1 MRSLNSFN
9 TKKQITIDD
18 KAYHYFDLNVLAN
31 TYGFDLSKIPNSI
44 KILLENLIRNEDGES
59 VTKVMISNL
68 CKEINESKDNFEIS
82 FSPTRV
88 LMQDFTGVPAVA
100 DLAAMR
106 DALKDIGLD
115 PNKINPLSRVDLVI
129 DHSVMVDYFGNNN
142 AYEDNVK
149 KEFDRNKE
157 RYEFLKWG
165 QQTFNNFYLAPPGG
179 GICHQVNLENI
190 ATTIWSSKID
200 EDNYL
205 YPDSVVGTDS
215 HTTMVNALS
224 VLGWGVGGIEAEAAM
239 LGQPISMNIPKVVG
253 FKLIGNLQEGIT
265 ATDLVLTITQ
275 ILRKHGVVGKFV
287 EFHGEGLNTLSLSDR
302 STISNMAPE
311 YGATCGFFSTDKE
324 TIKYLQLSGKDDHQL
339 EIVKKYTALQK
350 LWIDQDYDPNFD
362 EELSLDLS
370 KIEPSVA
377 GPKRPQDKIFIRDI
391 PQVFKTIDDSK
402 FDRADSNKKLQ
413 SGDVVIAAITSCTNT
428 SNPNVMV
435 AAGLVAK
442 KAVELGLS
450 VKPWVKTSLAPG
462 SKVVSDYLDK
472 ANLTKYLDQI
482 GFNLVGYGCTT
493 CIGNSGPLEEWVSDE
508 IKSKNL
514 TVCSAL
520 SGNRNFEGRVHQE
533 VKANFLASPPLVV
546 AFALAGNMNI
556 NLFNEPIG
564 ISSLGNEVYLKDLW
578 PSSDEINKI
587 VENSLTTQMFKTRY
601 DEIYKGDKNWQ
612 SIKSISNKTYSWNSS
627 STYIKHP
634 PFFSDE
640 KKQTEDIINARI
652 LAMLGDSVTTDHISP
667 AGAIKPDSPA
677 GKYLNERQI
686 TRKDF
691 NSYGSRRGNH
701 EIMMRGTFANI
712 RIKNEIVPGV
722 EGGVTK
728 FFDTDEQ
735 MSIYDA
741 AIEYEKKN
749 IPLVVFAGKEY
760 GTGSSRDWAAKGT
773 KLLGIKAVIAE
784 SFERIHRSNLIG
796 MGVLP
801 LQFIDGQ
808 NKQTLKLDGSEIV
821 SIKGLNNIS
830 PNSEIDCEIH
840 SDQKRNIKLLC
851 RIDTTKELDYY
862 KQGGILQYVL
872 NSIIKKAS

>member
-1 MRSLNSFN
+1 MLSLDSFN
-9 TKKQITIDD
+9 TCKNIIIDKKSY
-18 KAYHYFDLNVLAN
+18 KYFDLNTLA
-31 TYGFDLSKIPNSI
+31 SKYNFELDTIPNSI
-44 KILLENLIRNEDGES
+44 KIILENLIRNEDGES
-59 VTKVMISNL
+59 VTSEMISNL
-68 CKEINESKDNFEIS
+68 CNKINDSNENYEIS
-82 FSPTRV
+82 FTPTRV

-106 DALKDIGLD
+106 DALKSKGID
-115 PNKINPLSRVDLVI
+115 PNKINPLSRVDLII
-129 DHSVMVDYFGNNN
+129 DHSVMVDHFGNES
-142 AYEDNVK
+142 AFEDNVK
-149 KEFDRNKE
+149 MEFDRNKE

-165 QQTFNNFYLAPPGG
+165 QNTFNNFFLVPPGG

-190 ATTIWSSKID
+190 ATTIWSKKIKN
-200 EDNYL
+200 ENFL

-253 FKLIGNLQEGIT
+253 FKLNGKLKEGIT
-265 ATDLVLTITQ
+265 ATDLVLTITE
-275 ILRKHGVVGKFV
+275 ILRKQGVVGKFV
-287 EFHGEGLNTLSLSDR
+287 EFYGDGLKNLSLSDR

-324 TIKYLQLSGKDDHQL
+324 TINYLNLSGKDNHQL
-339 EIVKKYTALQK
+339 QIVMEYTKKQK
-350 LWIDQDYDPNFD
+350 LWIDDQYNPNFD
-362 EELSLDLS
+362 EMLSLDLN

-377 GPKRPQDKIFIRDI
+377 GPKRPQDKILVKDI
-391 PQVFKTIDDSK
+391 PKAFRKIDDSTYSK
-402 FDRADSNKKLQ
+402 SNDEKNVQ

-428 SNPNVMV
+428 SNPNVMI

-442 KAVELGLS
+442 KAVEYGLT
-450 VKPWVKTSLAPG
+450 VKPRVKTSLAPG

-472 ANLTKYLDQI
+472 ANLSKYLNQI

-493 CIGNSGPLEEWVSDE
+493 CIGNSGPLDDWVSRE
-508 IKSKNL
+508 IIDKNL
-514 TVCSAL
+514 TVCSVL

-546 AFALAGNMNI
+546 AFAIAGNMNVD
-556 NLFNEPIG
+556 LFNEPIG
-564 ISSLGNEVYLKDLW
+564 ISKSGEEVFLKDLW
-578 PSSDEINKI
+578 PSNSEINKI
-587 VENSLTTQMFKTRY
+587 VSNSLSTDMFKKRY
-601 DEIYKGDKNWQ
+601 KEIYNGDRNWQ
-612 SIKSISNKTYSWNSS
+612 SIKSISDTTYVWSAT

-634 PFFSDE
+634 PFFE
-640 KKQTEDIINARI
+640 HQENNLKDIVNARI
-652 LAMLGDSVTTDHISP
+652 LALLGDSVTTDHISP

-677 GKYLNERQI
+677 GKYLDERQI
-686 TRKDF
+686 KRKDF

-712 RIKNEIVPGV
+712 RIKNEIIPGT
-722 EGGVTK
+722 EGGITK
-728 FFDTDEQ
+728 LFDRNEQ

-741 AIEYEKKN
+741 AIEYAKKN

-773 KLLGIKAVIAE
+773 KLLGIKVVIAE

-801 LQFIDGQ
+801 LQFINNQ
-808 NKQTLKLDGSEIV
+808 NKKSLNLDGSELIT
-821 SIKGLNNIS
+821 IKGLDNIY
-830 PNSEIDCEIH
+830 PNSEIDCEIK
-840 SDQKRNIKLLC
+840 SNKQKIIKLLC
-851 RIDTTKELDYY
+851 RIDTVKELDYY

-872 NSIIKKAS
+872 NSIVKKAS

>member
-9 TKKQITIDD
+9 TRKKITVDD
-18 KAYHYFDLNVLAN
+18 KIYHYFDLNILASL
-31 TYGFDLSKIPNSI
+31 YGFDLSKIPNSK

-59 VTKVMISNL
+59 VTKDMISNL
-68 CKEINESKDNFEIS
+68 CQKINESKDSFEIS

-106 DALKDIGLD
+106 DALKDKGLD

-149 KEFDRNKE
+149 KEFVRNKE

-190 ATTIWSSKID
+190 ATTIWSSTI
-200 EDNYL
+200 EEENYL

-239 LGQPISMNIPKVVG
+239 LGQPISMNIPKVLG
-253 FKLIGNLQEGIT
+253 LKLFGKLQEGIT
-265 ATDLVLTITQ
+265 ATDLVLTITE

-287 EFHGEGLNTLSLSDR
+287 EFYGEGLNTLSLSDR

-339 EIVKKYTALQK
+339 EIVKKYTAIQK
-350 LWIDQDYDPNFD
+350 LWIDKDYEPNFD

-391 PQVFKTIDDSK
+391 PQVFKTIDDTK
-402 FDRADSNKKLQ
+402 FDKSYSNKKLQ
-413 SGDVVIAAITSCTNT
+413 SGDIVIAAITSCTNT

-472 ANLTKYLDQI
+472 ANLSKYLDQI

-493 CIGNSGPLEEWVSDE
+493 CIGNSGPLDEWVSNE
-508 IKSKNL
+508 IKNKNL

-556 NLFNEPIG
+556 NLSNEPIG
-564 ISSLGNEVYLKDLW
+564 ISSLGNRVFLKDLW
-578 PSSDEINKI
+578 PSSDEINQI

-601 DEIYKGDKNWQ
+601 EEIYKGDKNWQ
-612 SIKSISNKTYSWNSS
+612 SIKSVSNKTYNWNSS

-640 KKQTEDIINARI
+640 KKQIEDIVNARI
-652 LAMLGDSVTTDHISP
+652 LAILGDSVTTDHISP
-667 AGAIKPDSPA
+667 AGAIKADSPA

-712 RIKNEIVPGV
+712 RIKNEIIPGV
-722 EGGVTK
+722 EGGITK
-728 FFDTDEQ
+728 FFDSDEQ

-801 LQFIDGQ
+801 LQFIDGE
-808 NKQTLKLDGSEIV
+808 NKKTLRLDGSELV
-821 SIKGLNNIS
+821 SIKGLDSIS
-830 PNSEIDCEIH
+830 PNTEIDCEIE
-840 SDQKRNIKLLC
+840 SDKKRNIKLLC
-851 RIDTTKELDYY
+851 RIDTIKELDYY